1 MRRVVVPELLDNDLG
16 TPKEINDSLA
26 DLRWLNHH
34 FGGIE
39 TTADLLR
46 RIAAKTHL
54 NHISFLD
61 VGGATGDVA
70 NAVRTVLKA
79 DGVELDIAVLD
90 QSPSHLASENGH
102 FAIAGNALRLPFAD
116 RSFDV

>member
-1 MRRVVVPELLDNDLG
+1 MRRVVVPELLDNELG

-46 RIAAKTHL
+46 RIAAKARL
-54 NHISFLD
+54 SHISYLD
-61 VGGATGDVA
+61 VGGATGLLSIEVA
-70 NAVRTVLKA
+70 RRHPHVRCTSFDLPAVEPVAKK
-79 DGVELDIAVLD
+79 
-90 QSPSHLASENGH
+90 
-102 FAIAGNALRLPFAD
+102 AIAASGLAD
-116 RSFDV
+116 RVKTA

>member
-1 MRRVVVPELLDNDLG
+1 MKRVVVPELLDSDLG
-16 TPKEINDSLA
+16 TPKEINDSVA

-46 RIAAKTHL
+46 RIAAKARL
-54 NHISFLD
+54 SHISFLD

-70 NAVRTVLKA
+70 GGACKVLQA
-79 DGVELDIAVLD
+79 DGVELKVAVLD
-90 QSPSHLASENGH
+90 RAPSHLASQNGH
-102 FAIAGNALRLPFAD
+102 F
-116 RSFDV
+116 